1 MVYALPTERLNPDGQ
16 RRQVARCRFGADDFV
31 PAGLDLEN
39 GEQLTF
45 GYVRTVTNDIP
56 DSELRVDHAIGSFQ
70 IVGSAGSNPVARMYG
85 GSCSR

>member
-1 MVYALPTERLNPDGQ
+1 VVYALPTERPNPDGQ
-16 RRQVARCRFGADDFV
+16 RSQVARCRLGADAFV

-56 DSELRVDHAIGSFQ
+56 ESALRVDHAIGSFP
-70 IVGSAGSNPVARMYG
+70 IVVKSSFSSPILQN
-85 GSCSR
+85 